1 MQKSR
6 ITIVSLIVYDQLFTE
21 IDNLLNLAVEVIT
34 QKRVKQKME
43 INVLENC

>member
-1 MQKSR
+1 MINYSQR
-6 ITIVSLIVYDQLFTE
+6 

-34 QKRVKQKME
+34 QKRVKKKME

>member
-1 MQKSR
+1 MINYSQR
-6 ITIVSLIVYDQLFTE
+6 

-34 QKRVKQKME
+34 QIRVKQKME

>member
-6 ITIVSLIVYDQLFTE
+6 ITIVSLIVYDQLFAE

>member
-1 MQKSR
+1 MINYSQR
-6 ITIVSLIVYDQLFTE
+6 
-21 IDNLLNLAVEVIT
+21 IDNLLNLVEVIT

>member
-1 MQKSR
+1 MINYSQR
-6 ITIVSLIVYDQLFTE
+6 

-43 INVLENC
+43 INALENC

>member
-1 MQKSR
+1 MINYSQR
-6 ITIVSLIVYDQLFTE
+6 

-43 INVLENC
+43 INVLENCYNILEKEAHKIK

>member
-1 MQKSR
+1 MINYSQR
-6 ITIVSLIVYDQLFTE
+6 

-34 QKRVKQKME
+34 QNRVKQKME

>member
-1 MQKSR
+1 MINYSQR
-6 ITIVSLIVYDQLFTE
+6 

-43 INVLENC
+43 INVLENRQVI